1 MGIDTL
7 CILLQKFVE
16 ENQGLKN
23 EIEIV
28 GDQVEK
34 HKAAK
39 DALRT
44 LNETYKKQ
52 IVLVKEES
60 KLRLEEE
67 QSKRQGSMGGY
78 GETMTELSS
87 LLETHTGQNS
97 RLRDQNGE
105 MSEQMPSLLKETTKR
120 EGQIER
126 MQTEFQLQMKLLEHQ
141 VTKAHIEK
149 AEVKAN
155 MTQERMMIAQELTM
169 ERDRSLN
176 LEHTLRLLREQSDI
190 YQKQMA
196 EFMSGAGKNNKSFK
210 HFKTQIDKL
219 TTSMG
224 TLEKETAQW
233 REKSELSS
241 QQVKK
246 MNKLN
251 KTLSKERTDLIGKIK
266 TQESEIIIPDK

>member
-1 MGIDTL
+1 MGIPETDKIDTL

-67 QSKRQGSMGGY
+67 QSKRQESMGGY
-78 GETMTELSS
+78 GETQ
-87 LLETHTGQNS
+87 TGQNS

-105 MSEQMPSLLKETTKR
+105 MSEQMTSLLKETTKR

-155 MTQERMMIAQELTM
+155 MTQ
-169 ERDRSLN
+169 
-176 LEHTLRLLREQSDI
+176 
-190 YQKQMA
+190 
-196 EFMSGAGKNNKSFK
+196 
-210 HFKTQIDKL
+210 
-219 TTSMG
+219 
-224 TLEKETAQW
+224 
-233 REKSELSS
+233 
-241 QQVKK
+241 
-246 MNKLN
+246 
-251 KTLSKERTDLIGKIK
+251 
-266 TQESEIIIPDK
+266 

>member
-1 MGIDTL
+1 
-7 CILLQKFVE
+7 
-16 ENQGLKN
+16 
-23 EIEIV
+23 
-28 GDQVEK
+28 
-34 HKAAK
+34 
-39 DALRT
+39 
-44 LNETYKKQ
+44 
-52 IVLVKEES
+52 
-60 KLRLEEE
+60 
-67 QSKRQGSMGGY
+67 
-78 GETMTELSS
+78 MTELSS

-105 MSEQMPSLLKETTKR
+105 MSEQMTSLLKETTKR

-246 MNKLN
+246 MNQLTMEKDKDLTALKKKLESMIKLN

-266 TQESEIIIPDK
+266 TQESEIIIPEK